1 MKQCIALFITK
12 GGSCVAQLLG
22 YTTLWEL
29 ELRGTHLYEY
39 FISELRLSS
48 YHHFSLHTDWSNTKT
63 KLFKKKKNMIPCHCL
78 TLITLCENK

>member
-1 MKQCIALFITK
+1 M
-12 GGSCVAQLLG
+12 AQLLG

-29 ELRGTHLYEY
+29 ELRGTHLHEY

-63 KLFKKKKNMIPCHCL
+63 KLFKKKKK
-78 TLITLCENK
+78 T